1 MPDERDDSFLLRWS
15 RRKQAAAKSQ
25 PATEDALERDGATTE
40 APETEYAA
48 AAPPA
53 VPSGTPE
60 EADGE
65 DETVP
70 PELAN
75 INIEA
80 LDYDADFTPFLKDGV
95 PEALKRRALRR
106 LWRTNPVLA
115 NVDGLNDYDGDFT
128 DAALAVDV
136 LKTVYKV
143 GRGYLEDE
151 DEDETEIDD
160 DLDDG
165 DISEDAVR
173 PDQHD
178 SESDEPPSADAAEQT
193 VAKDQEDLD
202 DEPKS
207 SA

>member
-15 RRKQAAAKSQ
+15 RRKQAAAKGQ
-25 PATEDALERDGATTE
+25 PATGDAMESDSAATE

-53 VPSGTPE
+53 PPSGTPE

-65 DETVP
+65 NEPVP
-70 PELAN
+70 PELAD

-80 LDYDADFTPFLKDGV
+80 LDYDADFTQFLKAGV

-106 LWRTNPVLA
+106 LWRTNPILA
-115 NVDGLNDYDGDFT
+115 NVDGLNDYDDDFT

-143 GRGYLEDE
+143 GRGYFE

-178 SESDEPPSADAAEQT
+178 SESDEPPPNVAEEQT
-193 VAKDQEDLD
+193 VAADEENPD

-207 SA
+207 ST